1 MRLELFSVG
10 TELLLGEIVDTNA
23 AYLAQ
28 KLSELGVNVYYKT
41 TVGDNAERLAAALR
55 TSLERADAVLAT
67 GGLGPTED
75 DITAAAVAE
84 VMGEPLVEDEGAAE
98 RIRSVVRQ
106 RGLKLLD
113 SRRPPGAAATPEGL
127 AGWAPEAPLLRQAC
141 VPRGAIVV
149 PNPVGTAAGF
159 ILPKNGKTV
168 IVLPGVP
175 SEMRAMAEQ
184 TVLPYLAGRM
194 QAEGAATL
202 VSRVLRFAGIG
213 ESQAEAEIRDLIA
226 AQSNPTIAP
235 LAKTGEVHLRL
246 TARAASRDEAL
257 ALIAPIEAEIRR
269 RLGEFIYGADD
280 ETLEVVVGRLL
291 RAAGLTVAVAE
302 SCTGG
307 LIGHRLTNVPG
318 SSDYLLASL
327 VTYSN
332 EAKASLLGG
341 GQAESLRHLISRH
354 GAVSAECAAAM
365 AEGARRVCGADIGLS
380 VTGIA
385 GPTGGTPEKPVGLVY
400 LGLADAT
407 GVATEERRLG
417 GDRLMVKER
426 AAHLA
431 LYLLYRHLRKRAE
444 GER

>member
-1 MRLELFSVG
+1 MQLELFSVG

-41 TVGDNAERLAAALR
+41 TVGDNPERLAAALR
-55 TSLERADAVLAT
+55 TSLERADGVLAT
-67 GGLGPTED
+67 GGLGPTDD
-75 DITAAAVAE
+75 DITAAVVAQ
-84 VMGEPLVEDEGAAE
+84 VMGEPLVADEGATD

-106 RGLKLLD
+106 RGIRLLD
-113 SRRPPGAAATPEGL
+113 S
-127 AGWAPEAPLLRQAC
+127 LLKQAR

-159 ILPKNGKTV
+159 ILSKNGKTV
-168 IVLPGVP
+168 IALPGVP
-175 SEMRAMAEQ
+175 SEMKPMVEQ
-184 TVLPYLAGRM
+184 TVLPYLAEKM
-194 QAEGAATL
+194 QQEGPATL

-213 ESQAEAEIRDLIA
+213 ESQVEADLRDLVTG
-226 AQSNPTIAP
+226 QSNPTIAP

-246 TARAASRDEAL
+246 TARAATRQMGLE
-257 ALIAPIEAEIRR
+257 LIAPLESEIRR
-269 RLGEFIYGADD
+269 RLGDFIYGADE
-280 ETLEVVVGRLL
+280 ETLELVVGRLL
-291 RAAGLTVAVAE
+291 RQAGQTLAVAE

-318 SSDYLLASL
+318 SSDYLVASL

-332 EAKASLLGG
+332 QSKTSILGVP
-341 GQAESLRHLISRH
+341 ADVISQH
-354 GAVSAECAAAM
+354 GAASAECAAAM
-365 AEGARRVCGADIGLS
+365 AEGVRRVCDADIGAS

-400 LGLADAT
+400 LGLAGREGA
-407 GVATEERRLG
+407 VTEERRLG

-431 LYLLYRHLRKRAE
+431 LYLLYRHLRKREE
-444 GER
+444 GNG